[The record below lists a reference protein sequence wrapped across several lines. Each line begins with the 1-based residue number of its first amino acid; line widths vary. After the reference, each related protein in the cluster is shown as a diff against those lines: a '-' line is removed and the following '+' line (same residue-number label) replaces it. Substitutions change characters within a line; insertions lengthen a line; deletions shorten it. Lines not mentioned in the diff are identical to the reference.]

1 MKKVCKRMVKD
12 YLDVVILFRLQCVQI
27 GAGYDFM
34 KYIQKRY
41 HISISAGTVYSTL
54 YALEREGYVKLER
67 KTTKKLYSIT
77 PKGQALIRTFTRN
90 LDFLTALAAS
100 LLSQQ
105 PRSNASTSDSE
116 SE

>member
-1 MKKVCKRMVKD
+1 MVKD
-12 YLDVVILFRLQCVQI
+12 FLDVVILFRLQCVQI

-41 HISISAGTVYSTL
+41 RISISAGTVYSTL
-54 YALEREGYVKLER
+54 YALEREGFVKFER

-77 PKGQALIRTFTRN
+77 PKGQALIRTLTKN
-90 LDFLTALAAS
+90 LDFLTALVAS

-105 PRSNASTSDSE
+105 PRL
-116 SE
+116 

>member
-1 MKKVCKRMVKD
+1 MKKMCKRMVKD
-12 YLDVVILFRLQCVQI
+12 FLDVVILFRLQCVQI

-34 KYIQKRY
+34 KYVQKRY

-54 YALEREGYVKLER
+54 YALEREGYVKFER

-77 PKGQALIRTFTRN
+77 PQGQALIRILTRN
-90 LDFLTALAAS
+90 LDFLTALVAS

-105 PRSNASTSDSE
+105 AHSNASTSDSE
-116 SE
+116 PE